1 MIQYLLYTHIVSG
14 FTGLTVGLVPMLTE
28 KGNKAHRIS
37 GLVFFWAM
45 MVAVFASI
53 PVAIARPNP
62 FLLCVAMFTFQ
73 LNFTGYRFTKVKTL
87 DDIKW
92 YDQAV
97 TIISLL
103 ASLVALALA
112 LYGYFVANNIV
123 ILVVLSLFAFGL
135 FANGRED
142 YKRYILKQERPEGK
156 MGWWFG
162 HIIRMSGTY
171 IASVTAFIVVN
182 AYRIS
187 ENEYFSIAAWTL
199 PGVIG
204 GILIG
209 RTVRYWKAKFGIQ
222 Q

>member
-1 MIQYLLYTHIVSG
+1 MIQYLLYLHIVAG

-53 PVAIARPNP
+53 PVAIAHKNL
-62 FLLCVAMFTFQ
+62 FLLCVALFTFQ

-87 DDIKW
+87 DDVKW
-92 YDQAV
+92 YDKAV
-97 TIISLL
+97 AIIALIGSLC
-103 ASLVALALA
+103 ALILA
-112 LYGYFVANNIV
+112 LYGYFVWGNQAFMI
-123 ILVVLSLFAFGL
+123 VLSLFTFGL
-135 FANGRED
+135 FSNGLED
-142 YKRYILKQERPEGK
+142 YKRYILMQERPEGK

-162 HIIRMSGTY
+162 HIVRMSATY
-171 IASVTAFIVVN
+171 IASFTAFVVVN
-182 AYRIS
+182 AQHVS
-187 ENEYFSIAAWTL
+187 ENEYFGIATWVM

-204 GILIG
+204 GLLI
-209 RTVRYWKAKFGIQ
+209 RRVVRHWKAKFGIQ